1 MTPEHELDQVIER
14 IQKLLALTKSSNP
27 HEAALAAAKA
37 QALLFRHN
45 LSMATVQAG
54 LEDGASPY
62 IADRFHIGG
71 GTTWRRMLLAAIAR
85 NNFCRAVGYKGTPEV
100 GIVGERH
107 NIQVVQY
114 LYGFLVAEIRRLAER
129 GWAERRREGEAR
141 GERAWKRSFYY
152 GAVQMVSQRLA
163 AQHQA
168 SAGADSAS
176 TALVAL
182 KSRELDVAY
191 AKFFPK
197 VNPGR
202 RAVVRSD
209 DGYAAGVR
217 AARRIALNQPLDADA
232 SGAPQLATG
241 RQAS

>member
-1 MTPEHELDQVIER
+1 MTAGQELDQAIER
-14 IQKLLALTKSSNP
+14 IQKLLALSKSSNP
-27 HEAALAAAKA
+27 NEAALAAAKA

-62 IADRFHIGG
+62 VADRFHIGG

-85 NNFCRAVGYKGTPEV
+85 NNFCRAVGYKGTSEV

-114 LYGFLVAEIRRLAER
+114 LYGFLVAEIRRLADR
-129 GWAERRREGEAR
+129 GWAEHREQGEAR
-141 GERAWKRSFYY
+141 GERAWKRSFHY

-163 AQHQA
+163 AQQQA
-168 SAGADSAS
+168 NARADSAS
-176 TALVAL
+176 TALVVT
-182 KSRELDVAY
+182 KSRELDAAY
-191 AKFFPK
+191 TKFFPK

-202 RAVVRSD
+202 KAVVRSD

-217 AARRIALNQPLDADA
+217 AGQRIALNQSLDADA
-232 SGAPQLATG
+232 QAVRQLRDG
-241 RQAS
+241 R